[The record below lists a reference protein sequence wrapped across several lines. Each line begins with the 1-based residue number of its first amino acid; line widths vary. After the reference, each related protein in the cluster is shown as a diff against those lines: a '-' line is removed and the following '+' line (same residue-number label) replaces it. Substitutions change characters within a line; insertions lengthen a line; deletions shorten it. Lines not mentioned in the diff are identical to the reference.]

1 MIQRELFMTRKDGIK
16 LYKTYSDEDFYIIQN
31 ETGRKYIAAIDV
43 ENAEYTYSESDE
55 KIELPEEEKEEEE

>member
-1 MIQRELFMTRKDGIK
+1 MIQKELFMTRKDGIK

-31 ETGRKYIAAIDV
+31 ETGYKYIAAIDV

-55 KIELPEEEKEEEE
+55 KIELPEEEKEDEE